1 MCGVLIR
8 GLQECTS
15 SGLAIGAQ
23 FFSFMSSLQNSH
35 QSCHAPKACGKTS
48 QGQFGICSLR
58 LFVVRPQLENETL
71 INYQMV
77 KCLKIFHRLNA
88 GPRILETSQHHL
100 NGLYQSP

>member
-1 MCGVLIR
+1 MVLAFFLIALFELYHGNGVCGVLIR

-71 INYQMV
+71 IE
-77 KCLKIFHRLNA
+77 L
-88 GPRILETSQHHL
+88 S
-100 NGLYQSP
+100 NGEMFKNLP